1 MNDEYV
7 IVVDE
12 NNVVVGQEKRQ
23 IVHQTGLFHRGVHV
37 FLFTPEGKLVTQRR
51 SATQDTFP
59 GALDCSVSEH
69 LQVGESYHDGA
80 IRGLQ
85 EELGIDGVQLKR
97 RLQFK
102 MGYGMNDN
110 MISELYEGVWNQETL
125 TPNQDE
131 IDQIAYRSIAE
142 LETLMISEETALASW
157 FTELLNWYT
166 GKPTRLQVLWEDQ

>member
-1 MNDEYV
+1 M

-37 FLFTPEGKLVTQRR
+37 FLFTPGGKLVIQRR
-51 SATQDTFP
+51 SPRQDTFP

-85 EELGIDGVQLKR
+85 EELGIKAVHLKR

-102 MGYGMNDN
+102 MSYGMNDN
-110 MISELYEGVWNQETL
+110 MISELYEGEFGSANL
-125 TPNQDE
+125 SPNQDE

-142 LETLMISEETALASW
+142 LEALVATEDTALAIW
-157 FTELLNWYT
+157 FTALLNWYT
-166 GKPTRLQVLWEDQ
+166 GKPTGLEVLWEDRTR